1 MSYLNNPLHQ
11 HQIDRLLKYQASI
24 CSNLGI
30 DSTLEEKKTANKK
43 IALLDRLIRKVD
55 RKFF

>member
-1 MSYLNNPLHQ
+1 MSYLNNLLHR
-11 HQIDRLLKYQASI
+11 HQIDRLLKYQAII
-24 CSNLGI
+24 CSNLGV
-30 DSTLEEKKTANKK
+30 DSTLDEKKTANKK

>member
-1 MSYLNNPLHQ
+1 MKL
-11 HQIDRLLKYQASI
+11 
-24 CSNLGI
+24 CVNLGV
-30 DSTLEEKKTANKK
+30 DSTVDEKKTANKK

>member
-1 MSYLNNPLHQ
+1 MSYLNNLLHR
-11 HQIDRLLKYQASI
+11 HQIDRLLKIQMKL
-24 CSNLGI
+24 CVNLGV
-30 DSTLEEKKTANKK
+30 DSTVDEKKTANKK